1 MSDSLQPHGLQHA
14 RLPCPLPTP
23 GACSNACPSSRWC
36 HLTISSSVVPFSCL
50 QSFPA
55 SGSLFVLATFQVL
68 HSYLWLGA
76 TILDSTVIDQFLFHR
91 MCWQM
96 NYLHVHICINIKYFK
111 RANFGIFE
119 NIIYYRH
126 YCLDENYLNLKIYL
140 F

>member
-1 MSDSLQPHGLQHA
+1 
-14 RLPCPLPTP
+14 
-23 GACSNACPSSRWC
+23 
-36 HLTISSSVVPFSCL
+36 
-50 QSFPA
+50 
-55 SGSLFVLATFQVL
+55 
-68 HSYLWLGA
+68 
-76 TILDSTVIDQFLFHR
+76 